1 VILADD
7 ELLAHLAGEATAG
20 VVANFVAT
28 TCAAHLGYG
37 AASGRRTLAAQLD
50 RLVAAGAITWMRGRG
65 CRPGTVVIR
74 ARDSR
79 SNRAPRPAR
88 FTPESRGQQRA
99 IPVAIARSEPP
110 EPARDSARDS
120 RSNRALEGGPSKEEI
135 LQVKGMHACMP
146 VATSAAVL
154 RSITVALPRPAR
166 ERFLAEGAA
175 GRRALGQEAL
185 EHLASG
191 WGLDRL
197 VAELVADD
205 LAGAKRVTAVLLAQL
220 RALPLAAPEP
230 SSTPADGDGEAAASC
245 RRTSW
250 AAWARTLVD
259 VEDLDDEQRVEA
271 LVLRGVDDAPG
282 VLAEAR
288 AQLGLAVPA

>member
-1 VILADD
+1 MILADD

-79 SNRAPRPAR
+79 SNRAP
-88 FTPESRGQQRA
+88 
-99 IPVAIARSEPP
+99 EPG
-110 EPARDSARDS
+110 AY
-120 RSNRALEGGPSKEEI
+120 KEEI
-135 LQVKGMHACMP
+135 LEVKGMHACMP
-146 VATSAAVL
+146 IASSAEVL

-175 GRRALGQEAL
+175 GRRA
-185 EHLASG
+185 
-191 WGLDRL
+191 
-197 VAELVADD
+197 
-205 LAGAKRVTAVLLAQL
+205 
-220 RALPLAAPEP
+220 
-230 SSTPADGDGEAAASC
+230 
-245 RRTSW
+245 
-250 AAWARTLVD
+250 
-259 VEDLDDEQRVEA
+259 
-271 LVLRGVDDAPG
+271 PG
-282 VLAEAR
+282 
-288 AQLGLAVPA
+288 P